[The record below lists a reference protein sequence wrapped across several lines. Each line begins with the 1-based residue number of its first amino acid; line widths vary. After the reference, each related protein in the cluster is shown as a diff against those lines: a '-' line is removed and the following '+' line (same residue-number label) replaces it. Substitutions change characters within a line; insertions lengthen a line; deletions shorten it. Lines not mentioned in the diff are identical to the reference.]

1 MKTLVVA
8 AALMLGACGFT
19 PEGEAIRM
27 AVKSYGARAAD
38 GELQN
43 IEFVLCNGISVG
55 AFKRRYGQNPEKA
68 KAWRTLCE
76 SAPESP
82 VTEK

>member
-1 MKTLVVA
+1 MKSLVVA

-19 PEGEAIRM
+19 PEGDAIRM
-27 AVKSYGARAAD
+27 AVKGYGAQAAD
-38 GELQN
+38 AELQN
-43 IEFVLCNGISVG
+43 LEWALCQGISVG